1 MAVEKYEIT
10 TYPERRY
17 IIFKDIRGSYLLSFS
32 KSQIIHL
39 TSDENSRKEYDFL
52 AVKVMD
58 VEIEDDSRSQRKI
71 KLSDSKNGYEYVNC
85 AAAGRKCA
93 FSFKK
98 SSFERIVM
106 DDFAGAKLM
115 YELIE

>member
-1 MAVEKYEIT
+1 MVEKYEIT

-32 KSQIIHL
+32 KSQVIHL

-58 VEIEDDSRSQRKI
+58 VRIEDDSNSQRKI
-71 KLSDSKNGYEYVNC
+71 RVCNSGNSYETVNC
-85 AAAGRKCA
+85 AGEGRQYA
-93 FSFKK
+93 FSFRKQT
-98 SSFERIVM
+98 FERNVI
-106 DDFAGAKLM
+106 DDFDSAKLM
-115 YELIE
+115 YEVLK